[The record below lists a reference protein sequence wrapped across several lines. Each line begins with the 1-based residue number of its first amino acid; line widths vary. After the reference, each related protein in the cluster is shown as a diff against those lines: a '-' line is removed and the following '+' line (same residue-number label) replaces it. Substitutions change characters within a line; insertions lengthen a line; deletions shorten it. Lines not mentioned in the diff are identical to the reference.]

1 LINQLLYYWL
11 IGVIVMKYFLI
22 VAIAGLAT
30 AANANVVINGSFESN
45 SYGGTNWKVYNAGDS
60 GITGWT
66 VGGTSVDIV
75 GTGYSPYDGAFALDL
90 AGSPGPGSVSQ
101 DVATTATS
109 YTVSFFA
116 KGGGAPNDTVLATF
130 NGVTHSFTVTGG
142 WAQYSFTGV
151 GNAGLTDLKLATT
164 ADNGTNGNLIIDSV
178 SVEAVPEPMTMAVLG
193 LGAAAMLRRRRK

>member
-1 LINQLLYYWL
+1 MKFYA
-11 IGVIVMKYFLI
+11 IVG
-22 VAIAGLAT
+22 IAGLAV
-30 AANANVVINGSFESN
+30 AANANLVINGSFESN
-45 SYGGTNWKVYNAGDS
+45 SYGGTDWKLYNAGDS

-66 VGGTSVDIV
+66 VGDTSVDIV
-75 GTGYSPYDGAFALDL
+75 GTNYSPYDGVFALDL
-90 AGSPGPGSVSQ
+90 AGTPGPGSVSQ
-101 DVATTATS
+101 DVVTTATS

>member
-1 LINQLLYYWL
+1 MKLSLLFVIASL
-11 IGVIVMKYFLI
+11 AGV
-22 VAIAGLAT
+22 AS
-30 AANANVVINGSFESN
+30 ANVVINGSFESN
-45 SYGGTNWKVYNAGDS
+45 TYPGIDWKVYNAGDS

-66 VGGTSVDIV
+66 VGATSVDIV
-75 GTGYSPYDGAFALDL
+75 GTNYGPYDGVYALDL

-101 DVATTATS
+101 DVVTTATS

-116 KGGGAPNDTVLATF
+116 KGGGTPNDTVLATF
-130 NGVTHSFTVTGG
+130 NGVTHSFTVNGS

-164 ADNGTNGNLIIDSV
+164 ANNGTNGNLIIDSV